1 MVVLWQ
7 CLAALEDLLEKGGS
21 AEQVY
26 MEALDKCG
34 GDAEL
39 SYGTAR
45 FYLEQVG
52 QQPRLL
58 LAFGVHCTLNHM

>member
-39 SYGTAR
+39 SYGAAR

-52 QQPRLL
+52 QQSRLL